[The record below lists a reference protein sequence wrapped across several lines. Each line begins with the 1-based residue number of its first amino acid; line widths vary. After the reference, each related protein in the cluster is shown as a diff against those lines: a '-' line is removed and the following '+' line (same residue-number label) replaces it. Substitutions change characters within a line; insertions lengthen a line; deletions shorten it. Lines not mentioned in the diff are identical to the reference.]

1 MLDSQRQESFC
12 GRGKRHNETLQKV
25 YQAKEKKKKKSTTEI
40 DRRLKNP
47 QRSDGS
53 RSCMVS
59 K

>member
-25 YQAKEKKKKKSTTEI
+25 YQAKEKKKKSTTEI

-53 RSCMVS
+53 RSYMVS